1 MFSLILLYAD
11 VELLQTTREATESDV
26 AMAWAS
32 TKPNLLRIDAVI
44 NAVAETFSTSV
55 NKAEDKRADLI
66 P

>member
-1 MFSLILLYAD
+1 M
-11 VELLQTTREATESDV
+11 LQTAKEATESGI

-44 NAVAETFSTSV
+44 IAVAETFSTSV
-55 NKAEDKRADLI
+55 NKAEDKRENSI